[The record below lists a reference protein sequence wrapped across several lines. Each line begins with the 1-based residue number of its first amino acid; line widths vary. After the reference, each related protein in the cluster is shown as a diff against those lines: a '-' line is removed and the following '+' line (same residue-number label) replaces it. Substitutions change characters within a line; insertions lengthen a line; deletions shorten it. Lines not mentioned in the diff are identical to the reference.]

1 MIISP
6 LICPTCAQPLHQH
19 DASKGLY
26 CDAKHHFD
34 RLAQGY
40 YPLVKVKA
48 KTPQSSVSRQQM
60 RARQFL
66 LQSGVFQPL
75 VDTLKQLM
83 LSLTTD
89 KKQVNWLDYQ
99 CGDGY
104 YLAQIHAFLVSQQ
117 QADNVSTWGVSDAE
131 NALFAA
137 SKLQSPACL
146 IFSALK
152 ALPFADNSIDIV
164 TLFDAPIKGQE
175 CIRILKDDG
184 RIVLVQPSHQHLWQI
199 KQQVYPDLVEKPFQ
213 INIPKRLSIDT
224 QECVSFDINVS
235 GDQALGLLDSSLFAW
250 RANDELRHQIK
261 AKSIDGLKCE
271 FDVLVLKQI

>member
-1 MIISP
+1 MMISP

-89 KKQVNWLDYQ
+89 KKT
-99 CGDGY
+99 G
-104 YLAQIHAFLVSQQ
+104 
-117 QADNVSTWGVSDAE
+117 
-131 NALFAA
+131 
-137 SKLQSPACL
+137 
-146 IFSALK
+146 
-152 ALPFADNSIDIV
+152 
-164 TLFDAPIKGQE
+164 
-175 CIRILKDDG
+175 
-184 RIVLVQPSHQHLWQI
+184 
-199 KQQVYPDLVEKPFQ
+199 
-213 INIPKRLSIDT
+213 
-224 QECVSFDINVS
+224 
-235 GDQALGLLDSSLFAW
+235 
-250 RANDELRHQIK
+250 
-261 AKSIDGLKCE
+261 
-271 FDVLVLKQI
+271 